1 MWNGSGGKTP
11 ALLCKSKVH
20 LEHEGT
26 GETAEL
32 AAVPSIG
39 DGSISA
45 ITHMTSGI
53 VRAGLAA
60 SGSRFHSRTRNYR
73 ESPRHVL
80 LHLPHIKVV
89 LKALFIMANPN
100 IQKK

>member
-1 MWNGSGGKTP
+1 MLNGSGGKTP
-11 ALLCKSKVH
+11 ALLCKSEVH
-20 LEHEGT
+20 LKHEGT

-32 AAVPSIG
+32 VPSIG
-39 DGSISA
+39 DGPISA

-80 LHLPHIKVV
+80 LHLPHTKVV